1 VFIIFS
7 LEFVSY
13 FLDRNLRLIELKKQL
28 KHFTEQ
34 NNILHDKQK
43 IVQEKYDQVIQYYF
57 ITYLHKVIQY
67 ILPISIIVLTCFAM
81 SHICRLV
88 LVL

>member
-1 VFIIFS
+1 MFLSIIFS

-13 FLDRNLRLIELKKQL
+13 FMDRKLRLADLQKQL

-43 IVQEKYDQVIQYYF
+43 IVQEKYNQVIQ
-57 ITYLHKVIQY
+57 
-67 ILPISIIVLTCFAM
+67 
-81 SHICRLV
+81 
-88 LVL
+88 